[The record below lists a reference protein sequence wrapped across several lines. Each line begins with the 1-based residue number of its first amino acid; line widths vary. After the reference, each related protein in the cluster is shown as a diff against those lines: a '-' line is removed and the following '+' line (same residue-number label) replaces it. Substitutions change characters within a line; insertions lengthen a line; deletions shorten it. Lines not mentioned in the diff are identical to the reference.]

1 MNKQFCVT
9 MALNCYIY
17 ILLFPAINH
26 SVKYL
31 QNDKDKISVN
41 TCVYSSFSVP
51 TFNIEN
57 AWHLWLSM
65 VLINASPK
73 IVKRLSM
80 PKLNNAN
87 TSIWT
92 HIHTN
97 CSMFVKKMTLG
108 IYFFRKSCKK
118 IISSVKHSCSMNKQ
132 SWIRCFIHMTTQ
144 AIIIKLH
151 FIVYGKTLL
160 VECFRIQMF

>member
-41 TCVYSSFSVP
+41 TCVYSSYSVP
-51 TFNIEN
+51 TFNTEN

-87 TSIWT
+87 TNFSTNIQ
-92 HIHTN
+92 HEHTR
-97 CSMFVKKMTLG
+97 SMFVKRWHWVFISFG
-108 IYFFRKSCKK
+108 NPAKK
-118 IISSVKHSCSMNKQ
+118 NFDVKHGWSVN
-132 SWIRCFIHMTTQ
+132 TQ
-144 AIIIKLH
+144 Q
-151 FIVYGKTLL
+151 Y
-160 VECFRIQMF
+160 